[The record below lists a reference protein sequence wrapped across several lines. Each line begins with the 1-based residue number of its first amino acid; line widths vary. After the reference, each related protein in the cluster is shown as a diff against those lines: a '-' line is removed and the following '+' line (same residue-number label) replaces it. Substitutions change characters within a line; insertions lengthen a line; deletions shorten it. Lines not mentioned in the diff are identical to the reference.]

1 MLGNTT
7 LFCNMTGAGILDGD
21 RLIQNAVDRFC
32 RDRGSAFPLSGQ
44 LAVISVLEAIAA
56 SGSAMIFI
64 FIDHPVRSV
73 LIFLHS

>member
-7 LFCNMTGAGILDGD
+7 LFYNMTGAGILDGD
-21 RLIQNAVDRFC
+21 RFIQNAVDRFC
-32 RDRGSAFPLSGQ
+32 RDQGSAFPLNGQ
-44 LAVISVLEAIAA
+44 LAVISVLESIPA